1 MPSRSRVEAFVALV
15 ERAKYVEA
23 LEQFYH
29 PHASMQDNQQPPR
42 VGLERLIA
50 DERATM
56 ARFATMQTDAVTDLL
71 IDGDKVTIRWKFTFT
86 PAEGPPMVMEELT
99 LQRWEGDR
107 IAEERFFYDPRQ
119 TRPQSAPSV
128 APVAAS

>member
-1 MPSRSRVEAFVALV
+1 MPTRDRVEAFVALV
-15 ERAKYVEA
+15 EAANYVEA

-42 VGLERLIA
+42 LGLERLIA

-56 ARFATMQTDAVTDLL
+56 ARFAQMRTDPVTDLL

-86 PAEGPPMVMEELT
+86 PTAGPAMVMEELT
-99 LQRWEGDR
+99 LQRWEGER

-119 TRPQSAPSV
+119 TRPPV
-128 APVAAS
+128 APAVAS